1 MEKFHGEIRMFRY
14 SAKRFI
20 EGAELLYALLP
31 SLPESKRD
39 DARWIAGTAEFMGR
53 SALTTSHVKRWYLA
67 KKAIAEKKEVPAR
80 LRELREI
87 AEEEIANVNATFPL
101 VDFDSRLGF
110 EPSMEYIGDRAHL
123 EWKLEVMNRVL
134 TEEIPQLEKEN

>member
-1 MEKFHGEIRMFRY
+1 MAQITG
-14 SAKRFI
+14 
-20 EGAELLYALLP
+20 LN
-31 SLPESKRD
+31 
-39 DARWIAGTAEFMGR
+39 
-53 SALTTSHVKRWYLA
+53 VKIQEMAHR
-67 KKAIAEKKEVPAR
+67 I
-80 LRELREI
+80 RELREI
-87 AEEEIANVNATFPL
+87 AGEEIANVNATFPL